1 MTHIAILSLFLAVS
15 SMPALAQGGA
25 MNRPDMKGMGME
37 KNGASERDMGST
49 HRGTG
54 IVKTVDS
61 GSGVITIAHEP
72 IKTLGWPAMTMGFKA
87 RDPKLLGRAKP
98 GDHVQFTVVQSGK
111 DYVITSMK

>member
-1 MTHIAILSLFLAVS
+1 MMRIAVLSLFLAVAA
-15 SMPALAQGGA
+15 MPAFAQGGA
-25 MNRPDMKGMGME
+25 MNGMDVKGME
-37 KNGASERDMGST
+37 KNGASEKSAGTT

-54 IVKTVDS
+54 IVKTIDS

-72 IKTLGWPAMTMGFKA
+72 IKTLGWPAMTMSFKA
-87 RDPKLLGRAKP
+87 RDPKVLAQAKP